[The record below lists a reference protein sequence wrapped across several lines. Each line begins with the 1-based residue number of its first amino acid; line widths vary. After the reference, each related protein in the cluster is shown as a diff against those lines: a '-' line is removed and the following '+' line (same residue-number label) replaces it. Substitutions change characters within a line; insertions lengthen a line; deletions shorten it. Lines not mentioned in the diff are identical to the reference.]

1 MSATNKAT
9 VRISKVLWIHLTL
22 TLILSVVLSVFNG
35 IIGYSVL
42 LGGLTYSLPAR
53 LALKRERVASKK
65 ETIDAR
71 QVLGWM
77 YRNELLK
84 LGLTTALLIMVFAFL
99 RPIHSLALL
108 VTYIGSHFLTTLL
121 SVLID

>member
-1 MSATNKAT
+1 MGATNKAT
-9 VRISKVLWIHLTL
+9 VHISKVLWIHFIS
-22 TLILSVVLSVFNG
+22 TLILSAVLSVFNG

-42 LGGLTYSLPAR
+42 LGGLIYSLPAR
-53 LALKRERVASKK
+53 LALKRERAVSKK
-65 ETIDAR
+65 ETLDAR

-84 LGLTTALLIMVFAFL
+84 MGLTIALLTMVFAFL

-108 VTYIGSHFLTTLL
+108 VTYIGSHFLTTVL

>member
-1 MSATNKAT
+1 MGATNKAT
-9 VRISKVLWIHLTL
+9 VHISKVLWIHFIS
-22 TLILSVVLSVFNG
+22 TLILSAVLSVFNG

-42 LGGLTYSLPAR
+42 LGGLIYSFPAR
-53 LALKRERVASKK
+53 LALKRERSASKK
-65 ETIDAR
+65 EILDAR

-84 LGLTTALLIMVFAFL
+84 LGLTIALLITVFAFL
-99 RPIHSLALL
+99 RPIHGLALL
-108 VTYIGSHFLTTLL
+108 VTYIGSHFLATVL

>member
-1 MSATNKAT
+1 MSAIDKAT
-9 VRISKVLWIHLTL
+9 VRISRILWVHFILTL
-22 TLILSVVLSVFNG
+22 SLSIVVCVFNE

-42 LGGLTYSLPAR
+42 LGGLIYNLPAR
-53 LALKRERVASKK
+53 LALKREQFASKK
-65 ETIDAR
+65 EKFDASK
-71 QVLGWM
+71 VLGWM

-84 LGLTTALLIMVFAFL
+84 IGLTTAILTVVFVFL

-108 VTYIGSHFLTTLL
+108 CTYIGSHVLANVL

>member
-1 MSATNKAT
+1 MSATDKAT
-9 VRISKVLWIHLTL
+9 VRISRILWVHLILTL
-22 TLILSVVLSVFNG
+22 SLSMVVCVFNE

-42 LGGLTYSLPAR
+42 LGGLIYNLPAR
-53 LALKRERVASKK
+53 LALKREKFASKK
-65 ETIDAR
+65 EKFDASK
-71 QVLGWM
+71 VLGWM

-84 LGLTTALLIMVFAFL
+84 IGLTTALLTVVFVFL

-108 VTYIGSHFLTTLL
+108 CIYIGSHVLANVL